1 MTFARNMVFTKTFIL
16 MALLLFVFSVAA
28 EAQNKKKAKGRSKNY
43 SLGARIGI
51 DNSASQFLIGGQGEF
66 GRVAGSAVLAP
77 SVDFSLGGDGTAA
90 NLDLRWYLLP
100 LPESGLTIYGAAGP
114 TLFFTSGKGASSTEF
129 GLSLVAGMKI
139 PMRGGNK
146 YNFEARFGIGDI
158 PELRFM
164 FGILFG
170 I

>member
-1 MTFARNMVFTKTFIL
+1 MTFARNGFFTKTFIL
-16 MALLLFVFSVAA
+16 MTLLLFVFSVTA
-28 EAQNKKKAKGRSKNY
+28 EAQNKKKVKGRSKNY
-43 SLGARIGI
+43 SLGVRIGI
-51 DNSASQFLIGGQGEF
+51 DNSPSQFLIGGQGEF

-77 SVDFSLGGDGTAA
+77 SLDFSLGGDGTAA

-100 LPESGLTIYGAAGP
+100 LPKSGLTFYGAAGP
-114 TLFFTSGKGASSTEF
+114 TLFFSSGKGASTEV
-129 GLSLVAGMKI
+129 GLSFTAGMKI

-146 YNFEARFGIGDI
+146 YNFEVRFGIGDI
-158 PELRFM
+158 PDLRFM

>member
-1 MTFARNMVFTKTFIL
+1 MRYARNKVFTKTFML
-16 MALLLFVFSVAA
+16 TALLLLVFSVAA
-28 EAQNKKKAKGRSKNY
+28 EAQNKKKSKGRSKNY

-66 GRVAGSAVLAP
+66 GRFAGTAVFAP
-77 SVDFSLGGDGTAA
+77 SIDFSLGGDGTAA
-90 NLDLRWYLLP
+90 NFDLRWYLLP
-100 LPESGLTIYGAAGP
+100 LPKSGLTFYGAAGP
-114 TLFFTSGKGASSTEF
+114 TLFFASGKGASTEV
-129 GLSLVAGMKI
+129 GLSLTAGMKI
-139 PMRGGNK
+139 PMQGGNK
-146 YNFEARFGIGDI
+146 YNFEVRFGIGDI

>member
-1 MTFARNMVFTKTFIL
+1 MTFARNKLFTNTLIL
-16 MALLLFVFSVAA
+16 IALLLFVFSVVA
-28 EAQNKKKAKGRSKNY
+28 EAQSKKKTKVRSKNY
-43 SLGARIGI
+43 SLGARIGL
-51 DNSASQFLIGGQGEF
+51 DNSPSQFLIGGQGEF

-114 TLFFTSGKGASSTEF
+114 TLFFASGKGASSTEF

>member
-1 MTFARNMVFTKTFIL
+1 MILIQNRISSRIFIL
-16 MALLLFVFSVAA
+16 MALIFLVLSLPA
-28 EAQNKKKAKGRSKNY
+28 EAQNKKKVKGRSKNY

-66 GRVAGSAVLAP
+66 GRIAGSAVLAP
-77 SVDFSLGGDGTAA
+77 SLDFSLGGDGTAA

-100 LPESGLTIYGAAGP
+100 LPESGLTFYGAAGP
-114 TLFFTSGKGASSTEF
+114 TLFFASGKGASTEF
-129 GLSLVAGMKI
+129 GLTLTAGMKI

-146 YNFEARFGIGDI
+146 YNFEARFGIGEVPDM
-158 PELRFM
+158 RFM

-170 I
+170 V